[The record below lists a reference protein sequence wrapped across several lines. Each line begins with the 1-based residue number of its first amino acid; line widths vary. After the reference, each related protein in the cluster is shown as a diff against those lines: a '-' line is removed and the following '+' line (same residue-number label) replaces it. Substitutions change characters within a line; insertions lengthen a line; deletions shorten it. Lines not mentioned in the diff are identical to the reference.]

1 MKCRKQAAIIYQT
14 IQQNM
19 LQEKYLPVYD
29 VCKSVSILIDANSAA
44 VYASLCKPD
53 LQWPPIINFV
63 MKLRGMTPLK
73 SFNLQRLNKSMF
85 ILLEAVP
92 EKEIILGLAGKF
104 WTATGHL
111 KKLEPQEFA
120 TTVYK
125 GYAKATWSFELTNV
139 SEKQTMLKTE
149 TRVFCATRLAKFKF
163 RLYWFF
169 IQPFSTMIRK
179 EILKSIKR
187 QSTTR

>member
-1 MKCRKQAAIIYQT
+1 
-14 IQQNM
+14 M

-29 VCKSVSILIDANSAA
+29 VCKSVSILIDANASA

-53 LQWPPIINFV
+53 LQWPPIITFV

-111 KKLEPQEFA
+111 KKLEPCEFA

-149 TRVFCATRLAKFKF
+149 TRVFCDTRLAKFKF

-179 EILKSIKR
+179 EILKSIER
-187 QSTTR
+187 QSTTDKIA

>member
-1 MKCRKQAAIIYQT
+1 
-14 IQQNM
+14 M

-29 VCKSVSILIDANSAA
+29 VCKSVSILIDANASA

-53 LQWPPIINFV
+53 LQWPPIITFL

-111 KKLEPQEFA
+111 KKLEPCEFA

-149 TRVFCATRLAKFKF
+149 TRVFCDTRLAKFKF
-163 RLYWFF
+163 RLYWFL

-179 EILKSIKR
+179 EILKTIKR
-187 QSTTR
+187 QSTTDKIA